1 MKKLFLSASLLLTAG
16 YIFAQTYSAPDV
28 ESYKKKVA
36 KSDMTINDAKKSIK
50 TKTWISRGDLFY
62 EIGTAYTKYVRAGM
76 AKGEVNLLMGKPSA
90 ITSET
95 IGEKQYE
102 VYAFDGIKL
111 YFEGDV
117 VSHWFV
123 TTVVD
128 ENAYF
133 TAFDSYNKVIEMDT
147 DKKTY
152 KSLSEKLNQLHN
164 GFIQKGSN
172 YYSLEQFESAAKN
185 FEAAYN
191 TFKLE
196 PIGKEDTTMAYYA
209 AVAYQTAKKHD
220 KAIPLFKKAL
230 ELGYAQDGNT
240 FLYLNTCL
248 QETGDTLAGIT
259 YLKEALVKHPDNNN
273 IINTLVIYYT
283 SKGREVNELLD
294 YILQAQKVS
303 PSNAN
308 LYFAEGLLHD
318 KLKNIN
324 KAKKSF
330 LKTIE
335 IDPNNFGAYFN
346 VGMSYINETS
356 ELVDEANALP
366 ISETDKYNEL
376 IKKID
381 VKYIEALPYFENCYK
396 VNPEYTDALVTI
408 KEITMKLR
416 NKDPEMKKRYEEV
429 LELLKN

>member
-1 MKKLFLSASLLLTAG
+1 M
-16 YIFAQTYSAPDV
+16 FAQTYSAPDV

-36 KSDMTINDAKKSIK
+36 KSDLTIKDAKKSLK

-62 EIGTAYTKYVRAGM
+62 EMGTAYTKFVRAGM
-76 AKGEVNLLMGKPSA
+76 AKGEANLLMGKPSA

-117 VSHWFV
+117 VSHWVV

-147 DKKTY
+147 EKKTY
-152 KSLSEKLNQLHN
+152 KSLSDKLNLLHN
-164 GFIQKGSN
+164 GFIQDGSN

-196 PIGKEDTTMAYYA
+196 PIAKEDTTMAYYA
-209 AVAYQTAKKHD
+209 AVAYQTAKNHD
-220 KAIPLFKKAL
+220 KAIELFKKAL

-240 FLYLNTCL
+240 YLYLNTCL
-248 QETGDTLAGIT
+248 QENGDTLAGID
-259 YLKEALVKHPDNNN
+259 YLKKALVNHPDNNN

-283 SKGREVNELLD
+283 SKGKDVNELLD
-294 YILQAQKVS
+294 YIIKAQKVS

-308 LYFAEGLLHD
+308 LFFAEGLLHD
-318 KLKNIN
+318 KLKNID
-324 KAKKSF
+324 KSKESF

-335 IDPNNFGAYFN
+335 LDSNNFGAYFN
-346 VGMSYINETS
+346 VGMMYINETS
-356 ELVDEANALP
+356 ALVDKANSLP
-366 ISETDKYNEL
+366 ISETKKYDDL
-376 IKKID
+376 IKQINQ
-381 VKYIEALPYFENCYK
+381 KYVDALPYFENCYK
-396 VNPEYTDALVTI
+396 ANPEYTDALLTI
-408 KEITMKLR
+408 KEVTFQLR
-416 NKDPEMKKRYEEV
+416 NKDPKMKKRYEEV